1 MDIHDSSNQVP
12 TSPPGGISRRDLFKG
27 AGAFAITTA
36 LIGGIPL
43 TASAAVASKPKRGGT
58 LRVGVVGSTNDIIDG
73 QTIVAKADQARLMA
87 GFETLLAFDEKFK
100 PSNKFGLAE
109 SVVGKSTTDY
119 VITLKKGIKFHNGK
133 AVTADD
139 VVYSFQRLLDAKLAL
154 PSYKALKDFIDP
166 AQVKKIDARTVE
178 ITLLKPSVDF
188 KSTLSAYTNTIVP
201 VGYTREGPQVG
212 TGPYKL
218 ASFTPG
224 RESRHVRN
232 ALYWQKGK
240 PYFNEIVIQ
249 DFADK
254 PALVNAL
261 RSGQIDAA
269 VDVPLTDIGPLST
282 TAGLKV
288 NEVAGGAWLT
298 IVMLTDRAPYNDPK
312 VRQAMRLVIN
322 RQEILDRAL
331 QGRGRI
337 GNDLFGYIDET
348 YNANKFPQ
356 RTQDIAKAVSLLTA
370 AGYSK
375 DKPLEVDLPAPD
387 DTGGLIPMAQAF
399 AEQAKA
405 TGGILKVNAKAMDAT
420 YWDTTYA
427 KTPLYTSY
435 WSPRAYLAQIGAT
448 AGYGETL
455 YEKTNSKYNELYVAA
470 VGEADDAKRL
480 ALIKQ
485 LQQFDYDDGAYII
498 PVFNSFA
505 DAYKDKLQGIV
516 NRPGQLN
523 LDYYGRGFQELWFK

>member
-1 MDIHDSSNQVP
+1 MEFEEHDQP
-12 TSPPGGISRRDLFKG
+12 AGGITRRDLLKG
-27 AGAFAITTA
+27 AGVFAITTG
-36 LIGGIPL
+36 LLGGIPL
-43 TASAAVASKPKRGGT
+43 TASAATAAKPKKGGT
-58 LRVGVVGSTNDIIDG
+58 LRVGVVGSTNDILDA
-73 QTIVAKADQARLMA
+73 QTIVAKADQARLMS
-87 GFETLLAFDEKFK
+87 GWETLLAFDENFK
-100 PSNKFGLAE
+100 PNNKYGLAE
-109 SVVGKSTTDY
+109 SVTTKSLTQY
-119 VITLKKGIKFHNGK
+119 VVKLKKGIKFNNGK

-139 VVYSFQRLLDAKLAL
+139 VVYSFGRMLDPKLAL

-166 AQVKKIDARTVE
+166 AQVKKIDSLTVE

-188 KSTLSAYTNTIVP
+188 KSTLAGYTATIVP

-212 TGPYKL
+212 TGPYKV

-232 ALYWQKGK
+232 PFYWQKGK
-240 PYFNEIVIQ
+240 PYFNEIIIQ

-261 RSGQIDAA
+261 RAGQIDAA
-269 VDVPLTDIGPLST
+269 IDIPLTDIGPLST
-282 TAGLKV
+282 TPGIKV

-298 IVMLTDRAPYNDPK
+298 IAMLTDKAPFNDPR
-312 VRQAMRLVIN
+312 VRQAMRLVVN

-331 QGRGRI
+331 QGRGKI
-337 GNDLFGYIDET
+337 GNDLFGFIDET

-356 RTQDIAKAVSLLTA
+356 RQQDIAKAVALLTA

-375 DKPLEVDLPAPD
+375 DKPLEVELPAPD

-405 TGGILKVNAKAMDAT
+405 TGGVLKITAKAMDSS
-420 YWDTTYA
+420 YWDTTYT
-427 KTPLYTSY
+427 KVPLYTSY

-448 AGYGETL
+448 AGYAETN
-455 YEKTNSKYNELYVAA
+455 YEKTNTKYNELYVQAT
-470 VGEADDAKRL
+470 GEPDDAKRL

-505 DAYKDKLQGIV
+505 DAYKDKLQGVV

-523 LDYYGRGFQELWFK
+523 LDYYGRGFQEFWFK

>member
-1 MDIHDSSNQVP
+1 MNLDDQADQP
-12 TSPPGGISRRDLFKG
+12 TGGITRRDLLKG
-27 AGAFAITTA
+27 AGMFAITTG
-36 LIGGIPL
+36 LLGGIPL
-43 TASAAVASKPKRGGT
+43 TASAATVASKPKKGGT
-58 LRVGVVGSTNDIIDG
+58 LRVGVVGSTNDLFDG
-73 QTIVAKADQARLMA
+73 QTIVAKADQARLVS
-87 GFETLLAFDEKFK
+87 GFETLLAFDETFK
-100 PSNKFGLAE
+100 PSNKYGLAQTVE
-109 SVVGKSTTDY
+109 AKSLTQY
-119 VITLKKGIKFHNGK
+119 VITLKKGIKFNNGK
-133 AVTADD
+133 PVTADD
-139 VVYSFQRLLDAKLAL
+139 VVYSFQRLLDAKLGL

-166 AQVKKIDARTVE
+166 AQVVKTGPLTVT
-178 ITLLKPSVDF
+178 INLMKPSVDF
-188 KSTLSAYTNTIVP
+188 KSTLCAYTNTIVP

-212 TGPYKL
+212 TGPYKVT
-218 ASFTPG
+218 SFTPG

-232 ALYWQKGK
+232 TFYWQKGK
-240 PYFNEIVIQ
+240 PYFDQVIIQ

-269 VDVPLTDIGPLST
+269 IDIALTDIGPLST
-282 TAGLKV
+282 TPGIKV

-298 IVMLTDRAPYNDPK
+298 IVMMTDKAPFNDPK

-331 QGRGRI
+331 QGHGKI
-337 GNDLFGYIDET
+337 GNDLFGFIDQS

-356 RTQDIAKAVSLLTA
+356 RTQDVAKAVALLTA

-405 TGGILKVNAKAMDAT
+405 TGGILKVNAKAMDSA

-427 KTPLYTSY
+427 QVPLYTSY

-448 AGYGETL
+448 AGYAETN
-455 YEKTNSKYNELYVAA
+455 YEKTNAQYQALYVQAT
-470 VGEADDAKRL
+470 GEPDDAKRL
-480 ALIKQ
+480 AIIKQ

-505 DAYKDKLQGIV
+505 DAYVDKLQGVV

-523 LDYYGRGFQELWFK
+523 LDYYGRGFQDLWFK